1 MKVRS
6 KRKVDRAMS
15 SKREQILLATR
26 DLVFE
31 QGLQDVA
38 MSQIALRAQVGMGT
52 IYNYFPSKEDLVFCL
67 FSEIKAAM
75 SRSVLADYDAAQ
87 PVVDRVVYLL
97 GGMVRY
103 GIEHPREFLLTNQLA
118 SVPFIQERA
127 KGEGEVSALFTAL
140 KQVLLD
146 ATQQHLLKPMPPGVT
161 LALISGALNGL
172 VETHMTQHI
181 HLDQSTIEQAMMA
194 CWDAIKR

>member
-1 MKVRS
+1 
-6 KRKVDRAMS
+6 MS
-15 SKREQILLATR
+15 SKRDQIILATR

-38 MSQIALRAQVGMGT
+38 MSQIAQRAQVGMGT

-75 SRSVLADYDAAQ
+75 SLHVLDGYDATQ
-87 PVVDRVVYLL
+87 PVVDRVLYLL

-103 GIEHPREFLLTNQLA
+103 GIGHPREFLLMNQLA
-118 SVPFIQERA
+118 LVPFIHERA
-127 KGEGEVSALFTAL
+127 KGDVPALVSAF
-140 KQVLLD
+140 KQVLID
-146 ATQQHLLKPMPPGVT
+146 ATQQHLLKAMAPGVI
-161 LALISGALNGL
+161 LALLSGAMNAL
-172 VETHMTQHI
+172 VEAHMRQQI
-181 HLDQSTIEQAMMA
+181 HLDQATIEQAMSA

>member
-1 MKVRS
+1 MSR
-6 KRKVDRAMS
+6 KRD
-15 SKREQILLATR
+15 QIMLATR

-38 MSQIALRAQVGMGT
+38 MSQIAQRAQVGMGT

-75 SRSVLADYDAAQ
+75 TQHVLESYDTTQ
-87 PVVDRVVYLL
+87 PVAVRVVYLL
-97 GGMVRY
+97 TSMVRY

-118 SVPFIQERA
+118 LVPFIQERA
-127 KGEGEVSALFTAL
+127 KSDVSALVAAL
-140 KQVLLD
+140 KQVLID
-146 ATQQHLLKPMPPGVT
+146 ATQQHLLKAMPPGVMM
-161 LALISGALNGL
+161 ALITGAMNAL
-172 VETHMTQHI
+172 VEAHMTQHI
-181 HLDQSTIEQAMMA
+181 HLDQATIEQAMAA

>member
-1 MKVRS
+1 
-6 KRKVDRAMS
+6 MS
-15 SKREQILLATR
+15 SKRDQIILATR

-38 MSQIALRAQVGMGT
+38 MSQIAQRALVGMGT

-75 SRSVLADYDAAQ
+75 SRHVLEGYDVTQ
-87 PVVDRVVYLL
+87 PVVDRVLYLL

-103 GIEHPREFLLTNQLA
+103 GIEHPREFLLMDQLA
-118 SVPFIQERA
+118 LVPFIHERA
-127 KGEGEVSALFTAL
+127 KSDVPALVAAL
-140 KQVLLD
+140 KQVLID
-146 ATQQHLLKPMPPGVT
+146 ATQQHLLKAMPPGVI
-161 LALISGALNGL
+161 LALISGAMDAL
-172 VETHMTQHI
+172 VEAHMRQQI
-181 HLDQSTIEQAMMA
+181 HLDQATIEQAMLA